1 MKVLLT
7 GASGFVGSHILDSLR
22 SRNIE
27 VVLLLRPTAEKGF
40 IQEHLVARK
49 HIGAE
54 KGHLVSGKELEGE
67 GGAVEI
73 RQGSIMEEESLAR
86 ALEGVTHVIHCAG
99 LTRARKTSEFYEVNH
114 IGTRNLVKAVNAA
127 KGISRFVHIS
137 SLAAVGPGT
146 VAKKEDDAPSP
157 VSEYG
162 KSKLAGET
170 EVRTQCR
177 VPFVIVRPPGVYG
190 PRDYGFLSLFKAVR
204 SHILPKPGV
213 NQSLSLVF
221 VKDLAEAA
229 VACLEHP
236 NAAGKAYFVAAKE
249 VVTSREL
256 SEEVASQMGN
266 WTVPLPLFSGVLWL
280 ACLIQEGVS
289 SVTGKAHLLSLAKY
303 AELRAPGWVCDASLI
318 GRELGF
324 ECKTML
330 KAGVAA
336 TLQWYVQNSWL

>member
-7 GASGFVGSHILDSLR
+7 GASGFVGSHILDCLR
-22 SRNIE
+22 ARNIE
-27 VVLLLRPTAEKGF
+27 VVLLLRPTAEKKF
-40 IQEHLVARK
+40 IKEHVGAGLV
-49 HIGAE
+49 GAGLGVE
-54 KGHLVSGKELEGE
+54 HT
-67 GGAVEI
+67 GGVEV
-73 RQGSIMEEESLAR
+73 RQGSIMEEEGLGR
-86 ALEGVTHVIHCAG
+86 ALEGITHVIHCAG
-99 LTRARKTSEFYEVNH
+99 LTRARKVSEFYEVNQV
-114 IGTRNLVKAVNAA
+114 GTRNLVKAVNAA

-137 SLAAVGPGT
+137 SLAAIGPGT
-146 VAKKEDDAPSP
+146 AGKPAREDDSPAP

-162 KSKLAGET
+162 KSKLAAET

-177 VPFVIVRPPGVYG
+177 VPFVMLRPPGVYG

-204 SHILPKPGV
+204 SHVLPRPSV
-213 NQSLSLVF
+213 NQWLSLVF

-229 VACLEHP
+229 VTCLEHP
-236 NAAGKAYFVAAKE
+236 NAAGKAYFVAANE

-256 SEEVASQMGN
+256 TEEVASQMGS
-266 WTVPLPLFSGVLWL
+266 WTVPLPLFSSVLWL
-280 ACLIQEGVS
+280 ACLFQEGVS

-303 AELRAPGWVCDASLI
+303 AELRAPGWVCDPSLI

-324 ECKTML
+324 ECKTKL